1 MKIMNKSNKKSDS
14 MPVIIAIILFIV
26 TVVSFVIWGV
36 KSETEYVETKY
47 NLFELND
54 GVYATYYTTHSTA
67 PAYNYEVVTLNCD
80 GNIYTFQGH
89 VQITYTDDKPYVIH
103 QKRNIVNADR
113 MYVYVPSG
121 SVEFQGS
128 VMVK

>member
-1 MKIMNKSNKKSDS
+1 MNKSSKKSDLIA
-14 MPVIIAIILFIV
+14 VIVTIIFIILPI
-26 TVVSFVIWGV
+26 TLFVIWGI

-47 NLFELND
+47 SLSELND
-54 GVYATYYTTHSTA
+54 GVYAVYYTTHSAA
-67 PAYNYEVVTLNCD
+67 PAHNYEVITLNCN

-89 VQITYTDDKPYVIH
+89 VQITYTDNDPYVIY

>member
-1 MKIMNKSNKKSDS
+1 MNKSNKK
-14 MPVIIAIILFIV
+14 PVLIVVIVTIVFIILPIALY
-26 TVVSFVIWGV
+26 VIWRI

-54 GVYATYYTTHSTA
+54 GVYAIYYTTHSTV
-67 PAYNYEVVTLNCD
+67 PAHNYKVITLNCN
-80 GNIYTFQGH
+80 GNIYTFRGQ
-89 VQITYTDDKPYVIH
+89 VQITYSDDDPYVIY

-128 VMVK
+128 VKVK

>member
-1 MKIMNKSNKKSDS
+1 MHKSNKKSDS
-14 MPVIIAIILFIV
+14 MPVIIAIILLIV
-26 TVVSFVIWGV
+26 TVVLFVIWGI

-47 NLFELND
+47 NLSELND
-54 GVYATYYTTHSTA
+54 GVYAVYYTTHSAA
-67 PAYNYEVVTLNCD
+67 PAHNYEVITLNCN

-89 VQITYTDDKPYVIH
+89 VQITYTDDSPYVIH
-103 QKRNIVNADR
+103 QKRNIVNADT

-128 VMVK
+128 VYIK